1 MHARLAVLTS
11 TAALA
16 LVAAAPA
23 LANEPF
29 WSQAPSLSLQGDRLV
44 AGNGGWSS
52 YSGPVTTYVFR
63 FLRDGVSVKGPAH
76 PVPKS
81 TPGTA
86 PLPAGTYP
94 DDPSANVYP
103 LGSADA
109 GHCFVVEVWGG
120 IRSVYYRQDGTLA
133 YDAWEWGHLDT
144 FGNAAVSNQVCVP
157 GTAPQPAPPP
167 GSPAAPPPPQVPQL
181 AFVDTSLQ
189 AGTMGLAYTRQLSVR
204 NGTAPSFSLASGTLP
219 DGLTLSGSGLLAGI
233 PTKAGT
239 FDFTVRATDPVA
251 TGASRSFSLQ
261 IVAPELAINPQQ
273 LFPATP
279 GIFYSQP
286 ISATGGAAPYTFALS
301 GGALPVGLTLG
312 ADGMLKG
319 IAHDAPGLFRFTVH
333 AADQFGA
340 TGSKTFTL
348 QLTTPTIYV
357 ASLALP
363 SATVGSTYSQT
374 LVVFGGSTPYRFTL
388 VEGALPAGMKL
399 SPDGVLGG
407 VPATAGT
414 YLFTVGITDANGVS
428 ITQSFRLVV
437 EKAPPTVTK
446 KKPTKK
452 KPKSRNP

>member
-1 MHARLAVLTS
+1 MLARLAVLTA
-11 TAALA
+11 TASLA

-29 WSQAPSLSLQGDRLV
+29 WTQPPGLSLQGSQLV
-44 AGNGGWSS
+44 GSNGGWAS
-52 YSGPVTTYVFR
+52 YSGPVTRYVFR
-63 FLRDGVSVKGPAH
+63 FLRDGVSVKGPVD
-76 PVPKS
+76 PVPKN

-94 DDPSANVYP
+94 DDPNANVYS
-103 LGSADA
+103 LGAADA
-109 GHCFVVEVWGG
+109 GHCFVLEVWGG
-120 IRSVYYRQDGTLA
+120 IHSVYYRTDGTLA

-144 FGNAAVSNQVCVP
+144 FGNPAVSTQVCVP
-157 GTAPQPAPPP
+157 G
-167 GSPAAPPPPQVPQL
+167 AAPPPPGPTPPPPPQIPQL

-189 AGTMGLAYTRQLSVR
+189 AGTMGIAYTRQLSVR

-219 DGLTLSGSGLLAGI
+219 DGVTLSGSGLLTGI

-251 TGASRSFSLQ
+251 TGASQSFSLQ

-286 ISATGGAAPYTFALS
+286 ISASGGSAPYTFALS

-312 ADGMLKG
+312 SDGVLRG
-319 IAHDAPGLFRFTVH
+319 IAHDAPGLFTFTVH

-363 SATVGSTYSQT
+363 SATVGSAYNQA
-374 LVVFGGSTPYRFTL
+374 LVVFGGSTPYRFT
-388 VEGALPAGMKL
+388 VVDGSLPSGMKL
-399 SPDGVLGG
+399 SADGVLAG

-446 KKPTKK
+446 KKPPKK

>member
-1 MHARLAVLTS
+1 MFARLAVLTS
-11 TAALA
+11 TVAIA

-29 WSQAPSLSLQGDRLV
+29 WTQAPGLSLQGGQLV
-44 AGNGGWSS
+44 GSNGGWAS

-63 FLRDGVSVKGPAH
+63 FLRDGVSVKGPVDA
-76 PVPKS
+76 VPKS
-81 TPGTA
+81 TPGDA

-94 DDPSANVYP
+94 DDPNANVYS

-109 GHCFVVEVWGG
+109 GHCFVLEVWGG
-120 IRSVYYRQDGTLA
+120 THSVYHYADGGLA
-133 YDAWEWGHLDT
+133 YDRWEWGHLDT
-144 FGNAAVSNQVCVP
+144 FGNPAVSNQICIP
-157 GTAPQPAPPP
+157 GTAPAPGPPP
-167 GSPAAPPPPQVPQL
+167 GPTPTPPPQIPQL
-181 AFVDTSLQ
+181 AFVDSSLQ
-189 AGTMGLAYTRQLSVR
+189 AGTMGIAYTRQLSVR

-219 DGLTLSGSGLLAGI
+219 DGVTLSGSGLLTGI

-251 TGASRSFSLQ
+251 TAASQSFSLQ
-261 IVAPELAINPQQ
+261 IIAPELAINPQL
-273 LFPATP
+273 LFPATS

-286 ISATGGAAPYTFALS
+286 ISASGGSAPYTFALG
-301 GGALPVGLTLG
+301 GGALPAGLTLG
-312 ADGMLKG
+312 SDGMLRG
-319 IAHDAPGLFRFTVH
+319 IAHDAPGLFRFTVR
-333 AADQFGA
+333 ATDQFGA

-363 SATVGSTYSQT
+363 SATVGSAYNQA
-374 LVVFGGSTPYRFTL
+374 LVVFGGSTPYTFAL
-388 VEGALPAGMKL
+388 VNGALPSGMKL
-399 SPDGVLGG
+399 SADGVLGG

-446 KKPTKK
+446 KKPPKK